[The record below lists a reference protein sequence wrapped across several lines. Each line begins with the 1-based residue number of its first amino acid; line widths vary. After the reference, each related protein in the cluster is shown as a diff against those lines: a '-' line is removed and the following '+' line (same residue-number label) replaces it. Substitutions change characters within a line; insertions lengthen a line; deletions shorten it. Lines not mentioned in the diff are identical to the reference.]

1 MLSLEAVY
9 KSYHSGVP
17 REILHNISFQVN
29 PGESVAIVGPSGS
42 GKSTLLNLMGG
53 LDRPTMGRILL
64 DGRDLASLPDEE
76 LARVRNREIGFI
88 FQLHHLLPQLSVL
101 ENVLLPTLAFQAD
114 ENAIARAESL
124 LNKVG
129 LGAHLHQRPAQL
141 SGGEQQRTAVV
152 RALINQPKL
161 LLADEPTGSLDAE
174 NAENLG
180 NLLVELNRSEKVTL
194 VLVTHALHLAE
205 KMDRVLE
212 LRNGLL
218 NRRKPA

>member
-1 MLSLEAVY
+1 LLTLEGVY
-9 KSYHSGVP
+9 KSYHSGVA
-17 REILHNISFQVN
+17 REILHNISFQAN
-29 PGESVAIVGPSGS
+29 PGESVAVIGPSGS

-53 LDRPTMGRILL
+53 LDRPTAGRILL
-64 DGRDLASLPDEE
+64 DDRDLASLPDEA

-114 ENAIARAESL
+114 EGAAARAELL

-129 LGAHLHQRPAQL
+129 LGAHLHQRPAHL

-194 VLVTHALHLAE
+194 VLVTHSSSLAE
-205 KMDRVLE
+205 KMDRVMVLK
-212 LRNGLL
+212 NGSLTQ
-218 NRRKPA
+218 RKPA

>member
-1 MLSLEAVY
+1 LLSLEAVY

>member
-1 MLSLEAVY
+1 MLSLEGVY
-9 KSYHSGVP
+9 KSYHAVVP
-17 REILHNISFQVN
+17 REILHNISLQVD
-29 PGESVAIVGPSGS
+29 PGESVAISGPSGS

-53 LDRPTMGRILL
+53 LDRPTAGRILL

-101 ENVLLPTLAFQAD
+101 ENVLLPTLAFPAD
-114 ENAIARAESL
+114 ENAADRAEML
-124 LNKVG
+124 LNRVG
-129 LGAHLHQRPAQL
+129 LGTHLLHRPSQL

-152 RALINQPKL
+152 RALINRPKL

-174 NAENLG
+174 NAEHLG
-180 NLLVELNRSEKVTL
+180 HLLVELNKSEKVTL
-194 VLVTHALHLAE
+194 VLVTHALTLAE

-212 LRNGLL
+212 LRNGVL
-218 NRRKPA
+218 NPRQLA